1 MQESFY
7 FLFYCIAKITTPHI
21 ILDLIILNIIL
32 FCALL
37 LDHVFLSKI
46 CFFKISEYTWV
57 AVFYF
62 IVSLDEIC

>member
-46 CFFKISEYTWV
+46 CFFKISEYT
-57 AVFYF
+57 
-62 IVSLDEIC
+62 